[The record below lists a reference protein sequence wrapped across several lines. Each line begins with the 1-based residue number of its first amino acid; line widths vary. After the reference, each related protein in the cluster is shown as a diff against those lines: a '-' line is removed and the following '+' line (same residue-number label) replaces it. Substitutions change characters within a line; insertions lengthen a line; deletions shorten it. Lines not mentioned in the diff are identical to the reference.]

1 MVIICWKPGCVGVDC
16 EFDSVIA
23 RYCIDVVVEDVVVE
37 VVVDVLVD
45 EVLDVDVID
54 VEDPPPNPAVV
65 PSSFAL
71 TVPTLA

>member
-1 MVIICWKPGCVGVDC
+1 MVEVEVVL
-16 EFDSVIA
+16 EV
-23 RYCIDVVVEDVVVE
+23 VVVEVEELEDV